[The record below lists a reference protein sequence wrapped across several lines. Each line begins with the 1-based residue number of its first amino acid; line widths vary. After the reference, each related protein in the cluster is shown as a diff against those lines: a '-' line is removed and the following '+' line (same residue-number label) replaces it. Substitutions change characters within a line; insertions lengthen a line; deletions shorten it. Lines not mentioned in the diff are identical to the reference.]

1 MTKQPFTPEHLAFLE
16 RRYVDLKQVYEAMVS
31 YYPPDAYE
39 ENYLFETIVCEFNYL
54 ADVLGY
60 EDDGAFLARLMGDDE
75 DDDDLD
81 MDDFDDDDDELF
93 NDLDN

>member
-1 MTKQPFTPEHLAFLE
+1 MAKQPFTPEHLAFLE

-75 DDDDLD
+75 LDDEFDDEDDDAA
-81 MDDFDDDDDELF
+81 F
-93 NDLDN
+93 NDLNN

>member
-1 MTKQPFTPEHLAFLE
+1 MGRQPLTPEHLAVLE

-54 ADVLGY
+54 AETLGY
-60 EDDGAFLARLMGDDE
+60 ENDEAFLDRLMSDTDYDE
-75 DDDDLD
+75 LDDDSAA
-81 MDDFDDDDDELF
+81 FD
-93 NDLDN
+93 